1 MSNNNGSQRDTMN
14 VIFRSLMNKKIIN
27 DADLSSKIFTSF
39 IFIGIFTNIFFNSFN
54 IYDEKEGSY
63 GQASISIWSH
73 GIILLSLFCILFFRS
88 ILATNDNGQLSMMM
102 VTSNIPM
109 LILVFYLFWLISI
122 NMKHFN
128 NINSK
133 KVPSNYSTYNT
144 LTMFVLLFQILFF
157 IFSMIEGNSNTN
169 IDPEFMQKV
178 SFLNYI
184 LIFLN
189 FILIMVQQL
198 ILDNFSVDIL

>member
-1 MSNNNGSQRDTMN
+1 MSNNNESQRDTMN

-73 GIILLSLFCILFFRS
+73 GIILMSLFCILFFRS
-88 ILATNDNGQLSMMM
+88 ILSSNKDGQSTLMM

-133 KVPSNYSTYNT
+133 KVPSNYSTYNS
-144 LTMFVLLFQILFF
+144 LTMVVLLLQILFF
-157 IFSMIEGNSNTN
+157 IYSMLEGNSKTN
-169 IDPEFMQKV
+169 IDTYFMHKI

-189 FILIMVQQL
+189 FVLITIQQL